1 MSALSLF
8 GTAPSMLSRQ
18 QLGFP
23 GSLFEGMERGLR
35 AMRPE
40 LNFSPTAEIK
50 HDGEE
55 LELALELPGIDPQE
69 DVRLRI
75 QGNRLIISG
84 EKRRERSENGYTEF
98 SYGSFSRSIELPS
111 GVTEDH
117 ISASYDAGVLRVRI
131 QGALG
136 DNRGSRTIPI
146 SVNSDAEKSKQP
158 NLEEKESGGAADS
171 VADSGTSAAQS

>member
-8 GTAPSMLSRQ
+8 GTASSMLPRQ

-50 HDGEE
+50 HDGED
-55 LELALELPGIDPQE
+55 LELALELPGIDPKE
-69 DVRLRI
+69 DVKLRI
-75 QGNRLIISG
+75 QGNRLLISG

-111 GVTEDH
+111 GITEEH

-136 DNRGSRTIPI
+136 DNRGARDIPI
-146 SVNSDAEKSKQP
+146 SVATAESR
-158 NLEEKESGGAADS
+158 EELGVEKGKSGGAADPA
-171 VADSGTSAAQS
+171 ADSGTPAAQS